1 MPSTILR
8 MPAVVLILLA
18 TVPVLTSAG
27 DAPNPREAS
36 VIGRWDITV
45 HGAGGD
51 YPSWLEVRRS
61 GRTLVGSF
69 VGRFG
74 SARPISRVEYAK
86 GRVRFAVPPQFEQRS
101 DDLVFEATLKDDG
114 LHGETTDEHGKRI
127 RWEARRAPSLKRD
140 HAPEWGKP
148 IELFNGRDLSG
159 WQPRSAAAPH
169 GWLVQDGILVNATP
183 GNDLRTDRQFTDF
196 KLHVEFRYPKGSNS
210 GVYLRGRYEVQI
222 EDNFG
227 QEPDRHRIGGIYGFL
242 TPCVNAAKKA
252 GEWQSME
259 ITLLGRQV
267 TVVLN
272 GERVIDRQAIPGI
285 TGGALDS
292 DEGKPG
298 PIMLQGDHGRVEF
311 RKVTLTPAQ
320 SGK

>member
-1 MPSTILR
+1 MPSTSLR
-8 MPAVVLILLA
+8 MPAVALTLLA
-18 TVPVLTSAG
+18 TVPILTSAG
-27 DAPNPREAS
+27 DAPDQREAP

-45 HGAGGD
+45 HGDGSD

-86 GRVRFAVPPQFEQRS
+86 GRVRFAVPPQFEQRR
-101 DDLVFEATLKDDG
+101 DDLVFDATLKDDV

-127 RWEARRAPSLKRD
+127 RWEAHRAPSLKRD
-140 HAPEWGKP
+140 HAPRWGKP
-148 IELFNGRDLSG
+148 IELLNRRDLSG
-159 WQPRSAAAPH
+159 WQPRSATAPN
-169 GWLVQDGILVNATP
+169 GWLVRDGILGNARP
-183 GNDLRTDRQFTDF
+183 GNDLLTDRQFTDF
-196 KLHVEFRYPKGSNS
+196 KLQVEFRYPKGSNS

-227 QEPDRHRIGGIYGFL
+227 HEPDSHRIGGIYGFL

-252 GEWQSME
+252 GAWQSME
-259 ITLLGRQV
+259 VTLLCRQV

-311 RKVTLTPAQ
+311 RKVTLTPAE
-320 SGK
+320 

>member
-1 MPSTILR
+1 MASTRLSRMAIAAALLLGSIAVLAYPGGPS
-8 MPAVVLILLA
+8 AK
-18 TVPVLTSAG
+18 
-27 DAPNPREAS
+27 REPS

-45 HGAGGD
+45 HGPDGD

-61 GRTLVGSF
+61 GVRTLVGSF

-74 SARPISRVEYAK
+74 SARPISRVSYDQ
-86 GRVRFAVPPQFEQRS
+86 GRIRFSVPPQWEPRT
-101 DDLVFEATLKDDG
+101 DDLVFEGKLDG
-114 LHGETTDEHGKRI
+114 DVLRGETTGDKGKRLA
-127 RWEARRAPSLKRD
+127 WEARRAPSLKRD
-140 HAPEWGKP
+140 HAPQWGEP

-159 WQPRSAAAPH
+159 WKPRSSGVKN
-169 GWLVQDGILVNATP
+169 GWRAEDGVLVNAKP
-183 GNDLRTDRQFTDF
+183 GNDLVTDRQFEDF

-210 GVYLRGRYEVQI
+210 GVYLRGRYEVQV

-227 QEPDRHRIGGIYGFL
+227 EEPDSHRLGGVYGFL
-242 TPCVNAAKKA
+242 TPCVNAGKRA
-252 GEWQSME
+252 GEWQSLA
-259 ITLLGRQV
+259 ITLVGRQV

-311 RKVTLTPAQ
+311 RKMTLTPAP
-320 SGK
+320 